1 MNITKENTDDLNA
14 VLKVRIE
21 QDDYEQRVEN
31 SLREYR
37 KNVRMPG
44 FRPGKVPAGLVKK
57 LYGKSI
63 LVDEIN
69 KILSE
74 SVSKYLTD
82 EKIKI
87 LGEPLPNEKNSREID
102 WDNQTTFEFAFDIG
116 LAPEFEVNI
125 TAKDKVPLYE
135 IQINNQIIDETK
147 ENYARRLGKMLTVE
161 EIGGNEIIKGDFQQV
176 DKDGNIVE
184 GGIFIE
190 SSSFSIEIVKDKDI
204 LNSFLGKKADDTI
217 ILDVR
222 KAFPNENELASILK
236 IPKDQTSVIAPVFRF
251 TIREISVFQKAE
263 FNKELYDMIYGKD
276 NVQDEAEFNGKITEE
291 LKSRLEQNS
300 EYRFKVDAKNLLM
313 KKMKIDLPS
322 EFLKKWIAAINKE
335 QITSEQIEKEYPK
348 FENDLKWQ
356 LIQDKIIKNHGIRV
370 EESEVKAFA
379 RSYALL
385 QFRQYGLTDVPED
398 QLVNYVNDLLKNED
412 EKKRIYDRLYE
423 EKVFTHLRE
432 HLKTDKKKITME
444 KFNKLFD
451 D

>member
-356 LIQDKIIKNHGIRV
+356 LIQDKIIKDHGIRV